1 MELGSKIA
9 QLYKTI
15 SQNPFYAGSYIGF
28 AVHYP
33 LYLLERVANYLVRN
47 NLVENYFE
55 QSDFDKLQ
63 LNSEMLLEIGNSI
76 DSDIEQLSSIELR
89 KFCKEFIDLLLANR
103 SQWSSGWTKG
113 GSDSFYNSLRP
124 DYNLYNFIV
133 SVVKP
138 SPNQIIYQPDCN
150 LGSMF
155 IRFSHEF
162 SDHNLKFIGQ
172 EYPFNDDSFLCKFN
186 LFANGLEKV
195 SSIYSEDPLNISTNQ
210 TKVKADIAIATNYPH
225 GPLYPRDEYIDISQL
240 ESNEKICSYE
250 IAYIELMLSLTKDN
264 GKVIAVVPDSF
275 LVNNQSKNFRKKYLE
290 NDLVEKI
297 ISLPKNVFTIYN
309 SPSASIIILNKH
321 KSAKNKDFII
331 FDGKD
336 ERLEET
342 QIDKNSVFS
351 DNRFDLRVARYASKE
366 AKELKNILNNATYP
380 IKRLKD
386 AIQLSILGANY
397 SPKNRVNENS
407 TENLPYVRITDLAKN
422 GTQFDLDIS
431 KVERKISREKA
442 HKIIDF
448 SAVLVSKIAP
458 KIKPTYFN
466 FTGQPIVIGS
476 DVIALKT
483 KENVNIEY
491 FITQLHSP
499 LVQIQVEIMSSGT
512 TINRIST
519 EDFLDFQILLPSLE
533 EQQREISAIRGLI
546 SEKAIAE
553 EKVIDAQYEVVA
565 NINHSLK
572 NKLAVIINDYDTLV
586 RFLRRKERNNETI
599 NFANPISA
607 NAVGDDIDTIEIVTE
622 RLKTNLLDASKVFKN
637 AEKIQKQTLNKE
649 VVELVRFFT
658 GEVKPLYLG
667 KNYSIEV
674 IAKPNLELNVWLDKD
689 AFKDV
694 IENLI
699 ENAKCHGFINNERNY
714 RIMFELSELEDADN
728 VDEETSTKFARIIYK
743 NDGKPF
749 PRNFSF
755 EDYKQ
760 FSNKAGKT
768 QGTGIGGYVINKMI
782 ELHDG
787 RFNFISPSDD
797 FTVEFEILLPLE
809 N

>member
-1 MELGSKIA
+1 MELINNFANLSKT
-9 QLYKTI
+9 LSEKFRLSKSEI
-15 SQNPFYAGSYIGF
+15 S
-28 AVHYP
+28 
-33 LYLLERVANYLVRN
+33 LYLLALIHDASNLALYSEFMSPESQGNFLIEDGILDSNIFRAIKDSGLV
-47 NLVENYFE
+47 
-55 QSDFDKLQ
+55 
-63 LNSEMLLEIGNSI
+63 
-76 DSDIEQLSSIELR
+76 
-89 KFCKEFIDLLLANR
+89 
-103 SQWSSGWTKG
+103 
-113 GSDSFYNSLRP
+113 
-124 DYNLYNFIV
+124 
-133 SVVKP
+133 
-138 SPNQIIYQPDCN
+138 N
-150 LGSMF
+150 LGSF
-155 IRFSHEF
+155 NKNEIREF
-162 SDHNLKFIGQ
+162 SDYLITEYLKSANTSLSSLNLHNFLVELATESALELHSPDEEYTEWVTYISNIGTGNIVVKLLKKLAEKSILDGCGIVGNEPDNTLNFLSEINYFIHDIN
-172 EYPFNDDSFLCKFN
+172 EN
-186 LFANGLEKV
+186 LLTTSASALTGLGDN
-195 SSIYSEDPLNISTNQ
+195 YSVYGEVQ
-210 TKVKADIAIATNYPH
+210 IAISLPPFTNIQQRELQK
-225 GPLYPRDEYIDISQL
+225 LYEFLGST
-240 ESNEKICSYE
+240 EKIYFSE
-250 IAYIELMLSLTKDN
+250 LAYIELMLKRVSER
-264 GKVIAVVPDSF
+264 GKVIAVVRNDF
-275 LVNNQSKNFRKKYLE
+275 LTSRKSKVFREKYLK
-290 NDLVEKI
+290 NDWVEKI
-297 ISLPKNVFTIYN
+297 IALPREFINYPIDISVIVF
-309 SPSASIIILNKH
+309 NKT
-321 KSAKNKDFII
+321 KLEKGFVV
-331 FDGKD
+331 FDGS
-336 ERLEET
+336 E
-342 QIDKNSVFS
+342 DKFEKTKIGIEDIISN
-351 DNRFDLRVARYASKE
+351 DFDLRVAHYASNE
-366 AKELKNILNNATYP
+366 AKELKSVLSKYP
-380 IKRLKD
+380 QDEIKKIKD
-386 AIQLSILGANY
+386 LIDSSISGFNY
-397 SPKNRVNENS
+397 SPKNRIVENS
-407 TENLPYVRITDLAKN
+407 SDTLPYVRITDLAKN